1 MRRLLSHSCKPARKR
16 RACRQRRRTR
26 RAEVLAHPECRAGV
40 LALASYTGSTAGI
53 IEYARQSA
61 SREFI
66 VCTENGVL
74 FELKNACPEKF
85 FYTTEG
91 GMCCPDMKTITLDKV
106 LSCLES
112 GCGEVT
118 LAASVAENALRPLK
132 AMLEIAERK

>member
-1 MRRLLSHSCKPARKR
+1 MILEQIQNPDDIKKL
-16 RACRQRRRTR
+16 
-26 RAEVLAHPECRAGV
+26 
-40 LALASYTGSTAGI
+40 
-53 IEYARQSA
+53 
-61 SREFI
+61 
-66 VCTENGVL
+66 NGD
-74 FELKNACPEKF
+74 ELKNACPEKF

>member
-1 MRRLLSHSCKPARKR
+1 M
-16 RACRQRRRTR
+16 
-26 RAEVLAHPECRAGV
+26 
-40 LALASYTGSTAGI
+40 
-53 IEYARQSA
+53 
-61 SREFI
+61 
-66 VCTENGVL
+66 L